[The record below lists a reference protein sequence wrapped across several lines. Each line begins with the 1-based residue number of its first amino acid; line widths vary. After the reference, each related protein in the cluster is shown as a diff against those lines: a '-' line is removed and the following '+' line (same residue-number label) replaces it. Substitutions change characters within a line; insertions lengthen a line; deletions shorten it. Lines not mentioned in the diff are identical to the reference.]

1 MPMGPRFAALAMGAF
16 GLCGCLIE
24 PPSSG
29 DDTYYPG
36 SGGGEGWGSGWGGGG
51 GPTGFGCHADS
62 ECGSLV
68 CARNGECM
76 AARDVHVI
84 HVNWTVGEEPASDTS
99 CTAAP
104 KLSITFSSG
113 VGDEFGFAPVPCNA
127 GRYTIDKM
135 PTRINN
141 VQLARQYEYGGGAY
155 GSFDA
160 TGNVLLDLPY

>member
-1 MPMGPRFAALAMGAF
+1 MPGSARLAAVVFAISLG
-16 GLCGCLIE
+16 GCLIE

-29 DDTYYPG
+29 DDTYDPPPG
-36 SGGGEGWGSGWGGGG
+36 GDGGWGSGWGGGG
-51 GPTGFGCHADS
+51 GTTGYGCHADS
-62 ECGSLV
+62 ECGTQV
-68 CARNGECM
+68 CARNGDCM
-76 AARDVHVI
+76 PASAVHVV
-84 HVNWTVGEEPASDTS
+84 HVNWTVGDEPASDAS
-99 CTAAP
+99 CASAP
-104 KLSITFSSG
+104 KLGITFSSG
-113 VGDEFGFAPVPCNA
+113 TGDEFGFAPVPCKA